1 MWKKAH
7 MHRTGAL
14 EIPSGDAIH
23 AMRRFTLQMLLLV
36 LLACLCLGGYLTARR
51 ILKLPFRATN
61 DAFHQKDSGFTLDF
75 LIPAGTYLDEK
86 ITIGEVVQIR
96 FKKEKSIYER
106 VIRAVSELI
115 PPRYRLVADL
125 LLLCFWFL
133 CFMALF
139 RVFTFMGYGR
149 SLRASLLLGGITYYF
164 MPDFSPTRLDDIVFL
179 GAPILIIA
187 LRIYLLRSR
196 ERRRNIEI

>member
-1 MWKKAH
+1 
-7 MHRTGAL
+7 
-14 EIPSGDAIH
+14 
-23 AMRRFTLQMLLLV
+23 MRKFTLQMLLLV
-36 LLACLCLGGYLTARR
+36 LLACFCLGGYLTALH
-51 ILKLPFRATN
+51 IFKLPFRATN
-61 DAFHQKDSGFTLDF
+61 DALHQKGSGFTLDF

-106 VIRAVSELI
+106 VIRAISELI

-125 LLLCFWFL
+125 LLLCFWFF

-139 RVFTFMGYGR
+139 RVFTFMGYAR

-164 MPDFSPTRLDDIVFL
+164 MPDFSPGRLDDAVFL
-179 GAPILIIA
+179 GTPLLIIA
-187 LRIYLLRSR
+187 LRIYLLRSK
-196 ERRRNIEI
+196 ERRRKIEI

>member
-1 MWKKAH
+1 LHKV
-7 MHRTGAL
+7 
-14 EIPSGDAIH
+14 IIH

-125 LLLCFWFL
+125 FFFCFWFF
-133 CFMALF
+133 CFLALI
-139 RVFTFMGYGR
+139 RVFTFMGYAR
-149 SLRASLLLGGITYYF
+149 SLRSSLLLGGVTYYF
-164 MPDFSPTRLDDIVFL
+164 MPDFSPGRLDDVVFL
-179 GAPILIIA
+179 GIPLLIIA
-187 LRIYLLRSR
+187 LRIYLVRR
-196 ERRRNIEI
+196 KQRRRTIEI